1 MRKLLSYTKK
11 TIKAILWV
19 LVIFVLLFLIVAGVI
34 QIPAVQNKIV
44 NYATG
49 FVSNKTHTKVQ
60 IKNLSISF
68 PKAVLIEGLYLE
80 DMQNDT
86 LLYAKKAKI
95 NIVLKDLL
103 FNKICI
109 NNIELTD
116 MHLNLY
122 NSKNDSLFN
131 YNFLIKA
138 FTDTTSQKAVDPK
151 VAKPWTFTI
160 DNVSLGNIRIRYFD
174 NFGGIKISAGLHK
187 LDLSI
192 DEIDM
197 IKSIYKIDDL
207 LVEKLKASI
216 QIVKS
221 NKTELE
227 SSQINLPKITA
238 NNIQINNSA
247 ISFSDLTDDLHITAK
262 ISRLDLKKGEVDL
275 RDEIVNLNKVYL
287 SESDVRYYKKGLQ
300 TDADSTIISKESY
313 GNNWK
318 VTVNAIDLENNAVQY
333 HTNNKEVSKKTFD
346 SNHLNFRKL
355 YLEASDL
362 YYARDKTQVAIEHFT
377 AIDQNNFAITGLETE
392 FIMGK
397 QSILAKNIQASTP
410 NSSLQGDMLL
420 NFETLNSLMD
430 SIATLALNLKIR
442 NLSLSNADVLYFS
455 PDLAKLDFFKNKQI
469 KSTFSGN
476 INGRINNLKGKNIR
490 FKTAKN
496 TQLKTDFHII
506 GLPEGETAF
515 FNFPNLNLISTR
527 EDIQQMAASYIPV
540 SIEIPDEI
548 GAYIAFK
555 GKINDFITS
564 IKMNSS
570 IGKAW
575 LEATVDKD
583 EKFNANLNLENLDL
597 GVLLKNK
604 KMYGPVSMTAHAKG
618 HGLDQKT
625 VKATIDAHVSAIKLN
640 NYVYHN
646 LLLDG
651 IVANQQF
658 DGKIKL
664 NDQYAEFDFDGL
676 VNFNKGKERLKL
688 NLNLK
693 GADLQKLHFTKENI
707 QIAFNATADLNGGT
721 VSKLNGIAGISDM
734 IIAKNGK
741 KYQLDSVLVASVN
754 LPKKS
759 EMNFKSA
766 LVNLKYNGTISPA
779 SLPDALSSFINNYFP
794 FSTSKLKQT
803 NSDASDFNFEIELK
817 NHPVLSEVLL
827 PELKEFEPGIIKG
840 SFDSRKKQMKI
851 ETNIKHLVYGT
862 TELNNFILDVNADS
876 SAMHYKISSAGI
888 SNAQIKFDN
897 FLLDGKIA
905 ENKITANI
913 SSVDLLNKKLYI
925 GTVITKEKSN
935 YKLVLNAKDFYIM
948 NNRWDIAEDNFI
960 EFGKPGFMIHQLYM
974 KNAESEVNIAS
985 VNNKFNDDINIFIKN
1000 FKLETISK
1008 IVEKDSSLLKGNL
1021 DGNVLLKH
1029 TNNSYGIIA
1038 DAAIS
1043 QLILRN
1049 VPIGNLTLKA
1059 ENPTVDKFDM
1069 AMNLTGNDNNMSAN
1083 GYFIPNGGN
1092 NSIKINTD
1100 IKSLSMKTVEAFSM
1114 GQITQASGNI
1124 SGNLNITGNTDAPE
1138 INGEMVFN
1146 NAFLNPGYLNN
1157 RIELQ
1162 HETIQ
1167 LKSDGFYFKSFTLL
1181 DEKKNKASIDGSI
1194 QMKQF
1199 TDYRFNLQVNSKNFL
1214 LFNTTAAN
1222 NRDFY
1227 GRMIIDSKVRM
1238 TGPMSLPVINAN
1250 VKMKEGS
1257 NFTFI
1262 VPEDEYTTN
1271 KGENVIVF
1279 NDSIKFHPLFNSQNI
1294 NLSKNSVYKGF
1305 DLTSII
1311 EVDKKAT
1318 LRLLMDPSS
1327 SDSLVVKGDAALS
1340 FNMDRAGKMS
1350 LTGAYNL
1357 NEGSYLVSLESVI
1370 KRKFDIVS
1378 GSTLIWN
1385 GDPLDAEISID
1396 ATYDVRTAPYNLVAD
1411 QLSVSGWTDVEKG
1424 GYKQTYPFQILL
1436 KLRGEILHP
1445 KISFEI
1451 QLLPEDKGILG
1462 GAVNQK
1468 LILLNEDPSA
1478 LNKQVFALLV
1488 LGRFVQENPLQ
1499 TESLGTSTLI
1509 RSTVG
1514 NFLSAQL
1521 NKLSSKVIPGM
1532 EMNFDV
1538 QSYDDYQTGEA
1549 QGRTQV
1555 EIGVKK
1561 QLFNE
1566 RLTVQLGGT
1575 IDVEGE
1581 KAKQN
1586 SVSSITSDVDV
1597 EYKLT
1602 DDGRYRLKGFRHNQY
1617 EGALEG
1623 QLIETGVGIRFVRNF
1638 NSWKEFFKK
1647 PEKIEIEK
1655 KKKGNGRN

>member
-1 MRKLLSYTKK
+1 MRKLLSYIKK

-19 LVIFVLLFLIVAGVI
+19 LVVFVLIFLIVAGVI

-44 NYATG
+44 NYATT

-80 DMQNDT
+80 DMQKDT
-86 LLYAKKAKI
+86 LIYAKKAI
-95 NIVLKDLL
+95 VNIVLKDLL

-116 MHLNLY
+116 MHLNLH

-138 FTDTTSQKAVDPK
+138 FTDTTQQKLDDSKAS
-151 VAKPWTFTI
+151 KPWTFTL
-160 DNVSLGNIRIRYFD
+160 DNVNLENIRIRYFD
-174 NFGGIKISAGLHK
+174 NFGGMKIFAMLDK

-197 IKSIYKIDDL
+197 KKSIYKIDDL
-207 LVEKLKASI
+207 LVEKLKTSI
-216 QIVKS
+216 QIEKS
-221 NKTELE
+221 NKTEVE
-227 SSQINLPKITA
+227 STNVTLPKITA
-238 NNIQINNSA
+238 NNIQINNSS
-247 ISFSDLTDDLHITAK
+247 ITFSDLTDDLLITAK
-262 ISRLDLKKGEVDL
+262 INRLDFKKGEVDL
-275 RDEIVNLNKVYL
+275 RDEIVNFNKVYL

-300 TDADSTIISKESY
+300 TIIDSTIISKESI
-313 GNNWK
+313 GNKWK
-318 VTVNAIDLENNAVQY
+318 VSVDVIDFDNNSVQY
-333 HTNNKEVSKKTFD
+333 HTNYNILSKKIFD
-346 SNHLNFRKL
+346 SNHLNFRHINL
-355 YLEASDL
+355 NASDL
-362 YYARDKTQVAIEHFT
+362 YYAWDKTQFSIEHFS

-392 FIMGK
+392 FIMGN
-397 QSILAKNIQASTP
+397 QSISAKNIQASTT
-410 NSSLQGDMLL
+410 NSSLQGDLLL
-420 NFETLNSLMD
+420 NFESLNSLKD

-442 NLSLSNADVLYFS
+442 KLILSNADVLYFS
-455 PDLAKLDFFKNKQI
+455 PDLTKLDFFKNKQT
-469 KSTFSGN
+469 KSLFSGN
-476 INGRINNLKGKNIR
+476 VNGKINNLKGKNIII
-490 FKTAKN
+490 KTAKN
-496 TQLKTDFHII
+496 TKLKTDFHII
-506 GLPEGETAF
+506 GLPKVETAF
-515 FNFPNLNLISTR
+515 FNFPNLNLISTKD
-527 EDIQQMAASYIPV
+527 DIKQMAASNIPV

-548 GAYIAFK
+548 GVDIAFK
-555 GKINDFITS
+555 GKINDFITT

-570 IGKAW
+570 MGKAW
-575 LEATVDKD
+575 IDATIDKD
-583 EKFNANLNLENLDL
+583 ENFNTKLNLENFDL
-597 GVLLKNK
+597 GSLLKNK
-604 KMYGPVSMTAHAKG
+604 KMYGPVSMTAQVKG
-618 HGLDQKT
+618 HGLNQKT
-625 VKATIDAHVSAIKLN
+625 VKADINANVSEIKLN
-640 NYVYHN
+640 NYLYHN
-646 LLLDG
+646 LLLNG
-651 IVANQQF
+651 TIANQQF
-658 DGKIKL
+658 DGKI
-664 NDQYAEFDFDGL
+664 NMNNQHAEFDFAGL
-676 VNFNKGKERLKL
+676 VNFNPGKERLKF

-693 GADLQKLHFTKENI
+693 GADLQKLNFTKENM
-707 QIAFNATADLNGGT
+707 QIAFNATADLKGGT
-721 VSKLNGIAGISDM
+721 ISKLNGIAGISDM

-741 KYQLDSVLVASVN
+741 KYMLDSVLVASVN
-754 LPKKS
+754 QPQKS

-779 SLPDALSSFINNYFP
+779 SLPNALISFMNNYFP

-817 NHPVLSEVLL
+817 NHPILSEVLL
-827 PELKEFEPGIIKG
+827 PELKEFDPGIIIG
-840 SFDSRKKQMKI
+840 SFDSRKKEMKI
-851 ETNIKHLVYGT
+851 DANIKHLVYGT
-862 TELNNFILDVNADS
+862 TEVDDFLVNLNADS
-876 SAMHYKISSAGI
+876 SAMNYKISSASI
-888 SNAQIKFDN
+888 SNSQIKFDN
-897 FLLDGKIA
+897 FLFDGKIA
-905 ENKITANI
+905 DNKITANI

-925 GTVITKEKSN
+925 GSVITKQNAN
-935 YKLVLNAKDFYIM
+935 YKLALNPKDFYIM
-948 NNRWDIAEDNFI
+948 DKRWDIAKDNYI
-960 EFGKPGFMIHQLYM
+960 EFGKPGFMIHQLYL
-974 KNAESEVNIAS
+974 KNADSEVNIAS
-985 VNNKFNDDINIFIKN
+985 LNNKFNDDINIYIKN
-1000 FKLETISK
+1000 FKLEDISK
-1008 IVEKDSSLLKGNL
+1008 IVEKDSSLMKGNL
-1021 DGNVLLKH
+1021 DGNVLLKR
-1029 TNNSYGIIA
+1029 TNNSYGIVA

-1043 QLILRN
+1043 KLMVRN

-1059 ENPTVDKFDM
+1059 GNPSFDKFDI
-1069 AMNLTGNDNNMSAN
+1069 AMNLTGIENNMTAN

-1100 IKSLSMKTVEAFSM
+1100 IQSLSMKTIEAFSM
-1114 GQITQASGNI
+1114 GQITQASGNM
-1124 SGNLNITGNTDAPE
+1124 SGNLSITGRTDAPE

-1146 NAFLNPGYLNN
+1146 NAFLNPSYLNN
-1157 RIELQ
+1157 RIELK

-1167 LKSDGFYFKSFTLL
+1167 LKTDGFYFKSFTLL
-1181 DEKKNKASIDGSI
+1181 DEKNNKATIDGSI
-1194 QMKQF
+1194 QMNQF
-1199 TDYRFNLQVNSKNFL
+1199 ADYRFNLQVNSKNFL
-1214 LFNTTAAN
+1214 LFNTKAAKN
-1222 NRDFY
+1222 QDFY
-1227 GRMIIDSKVRM
+1227 GRMIIDSKVNM

-1257 NFTFI
+1257 NFTFV

-1279 NDSIKFHPLFNSQNI
+1279 NDSLKFNPILKSQNI
-1294 NLSKNSVYKGF
+1294 NASKNSGFKGF
-1305 DLTSII
+1305 DLAAII

-1318 LRLLMDPSS
+1318 LRLLMDPTS
-1327 SDSLVVKGDAALS
+1327 SDSLVVKGEAALS

-1357 NEGSYLVSLESVI
+1357 NEGSCLVSLESVI

-1378 GSTLIWN
+1378 GSTIIWN
-1385 GDPLDAEISID
+1385 GDPLDAEIFID

-1411 QLSVSGWTDVEKG
+1411 QLSVSGLSDVEKG

-1436 KLRGEILHP
+1436 KLRGAILQP
-1445 KISFEI
+1445 EISFEI

-1468 LILLNEDPSA
+1468 LSLLNEDPST

-1499 TESLGTSTLI
+1499 SESSGTSSLI

-1555 EIGVKK
+1555 EIGLKK

-1566 RLTVQLGGT
+1566 RLTVQIGGT

-1586 SVSSITSDVDV
+1586 SVSNITSDVDV

-1623 QLIETGVGIRFVRNF
+1623 QLIETGVGIVFVRDF
-1638 NSWKEFFKK
+1638 NWWNEFFKK
-1647 PEKIEIEK
+1647 PEKIKIEK
-1655 KKKGNGRN
+1655 KK